1 MRCHDRVRNEGGYRL
16 SSCAICGK
24 LDEKVSWGEWVQG
37 WPEVTPAPPEF
48 ERLDWCMQPV
58 KAADL
63 YLFRCPACGAYYNV
77 VKSESYFLGGNSS
90 YDRYE
95 LSRHLPHS
103 AGDLTDSDA
112 EVRTEAAR
120 LLTLDLAKVGDFE
133 GLDRLI
139 RHTDSTVQFAAL
151 DTLAVLVAP
160 QYDPVRG
167 VGAGPTC
174 LGKRVFDVVSLEP
187 TLRELFAGPP
197 SVAEASARVLALHL
211 LRQGRRAE
219 VESLLESDHAGARSG
234 ALTAVC
240 RAGDPIDR
248 EWQLDRLQRAAEK
261 GADLPAAALEL
272 LDSAVY
278 VESEAYTAARS
289 LTLHHAR
296 NATWTPVRRLLT
308 SAKPAIWP
316 YCTTPR
322 HPGSRPRIWA
332 AVATALRDLASG
344 ALGNPPGTLDL
355 TPVVPTLKK
364 IARRKDDSGSAARA
378 ALEQTVR
385 MGARQRARRKVQP
398 TPGPARRGARRAGR
412 RR

>member
-1 MRCHDRVRNEGGYRL
+1 M
-16 SSCAICGK
+16 SACAICGK
-24 LDEKVSWGEWVQG
+24 LDETASWGEWVQG
-37 WPEVTPAPPEF
+37 WPEVTPAPTEF

-63 YLFRCPACGAYYNV
+63 YLFRCPACGAYYDV
-77 VKSESYFLGGNSS
+77 VKLENYFLSGNSS
-90 YDRYE
+90 YDSYE

-103 AGDLTDSDA
+103 ADDLTDADA
-112 EVRTEAAR
+112 RVRTDAAR
-120 LLTLDLAKVGDFE
+120 LLTLDLSKVGDFE

-139 RHTDSTVQFAAL
+139 RHTDSTVRLAAL

-167 VGAGPTC
+167 VGAGRTC
-174 LGKRVFDVVSLEP
+174 LGKLVFDVVSLEP

-197 SVAEASARVLALHL
+197 AVAEASARVLALHL

-219 VESLLESDHAGARSG
+219 VESLLESDHAGTRTG
-234 ALTAVC
+234 ALAAVC
-240 RAGDPIDR
+240 RAGDSIGR

-272 LDSAVY
+272 LEAAVTI
-278 VESEAYTAARS
+278 EAEACTAART

-308 SAKPAIWP
+308 RPEPANWL
-316 YCTTPR
+316 YRTRPR
-322 HPGSRPRIWA
+322 HPGSRPSIWA

-344 ALGNPPGTLDL
+344 ALGNSPGMLDL

-364 IARRKDDSGSAARA
+364 IARRKDDSGAAARA

-385 MGARQRARRKVQP
+385 MGARQRARRQPHP
-398 TPGPARRGARRAGR
+398 TPTAATRGARRAGR